1 MKKVLLLF
9 VLILLSSCVKYNIIE
24 KYPIKTI
31 TIDNYKEP
39 DFQYTEIKNFEYE
52 FCGKAILLY
61 VNIPDWYNIKIEAV
75 NKLNN
80 EYQLKK
86 DEIILISEKQGK
98 FFIFPL
104 FYTKN
109 CRIVELKI
117 VKKI

>member
-1 MKKVLLLF
+1 MKKVLLF

-52 FCGKAILLY
+52 FCGKGILFY
-61 VNIPDWYNIKIEAV
+61 ANVPEWANIKIESV

-104 FYTKN
+104 FYAKN

>member
-1 MKKVLLLF
+1 MKKVLLF

-24 KYPIKTI
+24 NYPIKTI

-80 EYQLKK
+80 E

-104 FYTKN
+104 FYAKN